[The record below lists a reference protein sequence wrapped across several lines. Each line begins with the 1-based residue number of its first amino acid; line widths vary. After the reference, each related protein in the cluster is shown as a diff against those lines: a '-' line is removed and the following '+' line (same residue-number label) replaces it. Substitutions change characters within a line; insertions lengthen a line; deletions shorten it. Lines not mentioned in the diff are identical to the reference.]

1 MESTRTLTKTGG
13 ITETGLK
20 WIALVSMLLDHIHYF
35 FGFTGWVPEWFS
47 MVGRLAAPLF
57 LFCLVEGF
65 THTRSRKK
73 YFAKVYFL
81 SAGMSL
87 LLFFMAFAGVL
98 VRPDGFYPA
107 NGMMTTFVI
116 LMIVWQGI
124 DWLGQKRILP
134 GLAAVILPLAWPFAA
149 VGLVAVFPALEPSL
163 GLLGYSFVPMWGTT
177 GDSSWPVLAMGLVLY
192 LFRKRRSVQVAAFSI
207 YYLLYGVVYM
217 LFMGYSLAPDFAW
230 WQIFTRYYEIYGILA
245 APLMRWYNGRRGGGH
260 KLLFYAFY
268 PAHIYILYALSW
280 SVYLLWNGVR

>member
-87 LLFFMAFAGVL
+87 LLFFMAFTGIL

-149 VGLVAVFPALEPSL
+149 VGLVAVFPAMEPPL

-177 GDSSWPVLAMGLVLY
+177 GDSSWPVLAMGLALY

-230 WQIFTRYYEIYGILA
+230 WQIFTRYYEVYGILA
-245 APLMRWYNGRRGGGH
+245 APLMLWYNGRRGGGH

-280 SVYLLWNGVR
+280 GVYLLLN

>member
-35 FGFTGWVPEWFS
+35 FGFTSWVPEWFS

-73 YFAKVYFL
+73 YFAKVYLL
-81 SAGMSL
+81 STAMSI
-87 LLFFMAFAGVL
+87 LLFFMAFGGIL
-98 VRPDGFYPA
+98 VRPDGFYPT

-149 VGLVAVFPALEPSL
+149 VGLVAVFPALEPPL

-192 LFRKRRSVQVAAFSI
+192 LFRKRRGVQVAAFSI

-217 LFMGYSLAPDFAW
+217 LLMGSALAPDFAW

-245 APLMRWYNGRRGGGH
+245 APLMLWYNGRRGGGH

-280 SVYLLWNGVR
+280 GVYLLLN

>member
-35 FGFTGWVPEWFS
+35 FGFTSWVPEWFS

-149 VGLVAVFPALEPSL
+149 VGLVAVFPAMEPPL

-177 GDSSWPVLAMGLVLY
+177 GDSSWPVLAMGLALY

-230 WQIFTRYYEIYGILA
+230 WQIFTRYYEVYGILA
-245 APLMRWYNGRRGGGH
+245 APLMLWYNGRRGGGH

-280 SVYLLWNGVR
+280 GVYLLLN